1 MIVGRI
7 APPLVVTCL
16 SLLSSSPRSQA
27 IADSNEKESK
37 TFRRHT
43 PTREEC
49 LKNLRK
55 GEEFDVLIIG
65 GGATGAGAALDAAAR
80 GLKVACIE
88 REDFSSGTSSRSTK
102 LIWAGSRYL
111 VNAVIN
117 LLNPDLR
124 LLTSP
129 IETIQ
134 KFRSE
139 IRMVMNCHRERK
151 FLLETQPHLTN
162 WVPIAVPISKW
173 LLWPPPFN
181 FYPAALGPVGLFPL
195 FFKMYD
201 AMGGWCSPPSHI
213 MWPSRAYRKYPML
226 ADSIKYCSIFY
237 EGQHDDA
244 RTNLAIALTAAQM

>member
-1 MIVGRI
+1 MTHTYVL
-7 APPLVVTCL
+7 APLVVG
-16 SLLSSSPRSQA
+16 LSSVVFVSIAGPGSRKVRADTVSLSQ
-27 IADSNEKESK
+27 SL
-37 TFRRHT
+37 
-43 PTREEC
+43 PLLPPPREEC
-49 LKNLRK
+49 VKKLQS

-117 LLNPDLR
+117 LLNPDMR

-139 IRMVMNCHRERK
+139 IRMVMNCHRS
-151 FLLETQPHLTN
+151 LLQLCPLQSYTQ
-162 WVPIAVPISKW
+162 
-173 LLWPPPFN
+173 
-181 FYPAALGPVGLFPL
+181 
-195 FFKMYD
+195 
-201 AMGGWCSPPSHI
+201 
-213 MWPSRAYRKYPML
+213 
-226 ADSIKYCSIFY
+226 
-237 EGQHDDA
+237 
-244 RTNLAIALTAAQM
+244 